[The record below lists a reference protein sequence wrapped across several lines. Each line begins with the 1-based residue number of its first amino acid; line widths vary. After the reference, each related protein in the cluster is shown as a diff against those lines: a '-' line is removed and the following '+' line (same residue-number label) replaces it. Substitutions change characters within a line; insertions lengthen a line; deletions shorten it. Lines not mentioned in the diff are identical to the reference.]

1 MLECVLLLLLCVCCV
16 VVMPRVD
23 VDSIVDAIITVD
35 DVAVVM
41 CFRCCC

>member
-1 MLECVLLLLLCVCCV
+1 MRVVVVVVLLLALSTVVGDVVCF
-16 VVMPRVD
+16 
-23 VDSIVDAIITVD
+23 DAIITVD